1 MLDDETVIF
10 LIVLGIAFV
19 VFVIVFN
26 PFFWQA
32 FRNAKYWDD
41 LKRVQDEP
49 SNVGL
54 KEREGTDTDTD
65 SKDIKPWTD
74 STC

>member
-1 MLDDETVIF
+1 MFDDETIIF

-19 VFVIVFN
+19 VFVIVLN
-26 PFFWQA
+26 PYFWQG

-41 LKRVQDEP
+41 LKEHKRKND
-49 SNVGL
+49 
-54 KEREGTDTDTD
+54 DTDN
-65 SKDIKPWTD
+65 KDIKPWTD